1 MEIYARPNH
10 IVQYVSPSLN
20 YYLPTKENAEKHLT
34 LGNIYTVERTS
45 VNRSSTIVYLIGYK
59 DIPFSSSQ
67 FIDAIKQPEHWRQ
80 GHIDYWYWKG
90 AFLSKRRNDLLCNY
104 PITD

>member
-10 IVQYVSPSLN
+10 IVQYVSPSWN
-20 YYLPTKENAEKHLT
+20 YYLPTKENAEKNLT

-59 DIPFSSSQ
+59 DIAFSSSQ
-67 FIDAIKQPEHWRQ
+67 FIDAIKQPEHMKQ

-90 AFLSKRRNDLLCNY
+90 E
-104 PITD
+104 